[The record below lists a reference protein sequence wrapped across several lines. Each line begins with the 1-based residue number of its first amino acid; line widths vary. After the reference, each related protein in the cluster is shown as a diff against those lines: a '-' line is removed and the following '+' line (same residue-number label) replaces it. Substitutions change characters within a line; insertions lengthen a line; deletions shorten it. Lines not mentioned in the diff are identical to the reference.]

1 MAFTNYQGKFKKDL
15 QELFRGYKNVTPKM
29 ETKLND
35 MGFNFVR
42 SHHHYVLEYMLNDK
56 KFVFIMAKT
65 PSDGRSGLNLASK
78 ICQTLTQNS
87 F

>member
-1 MAFTNYQGKFKKDL
+1 MAFTNYQGKFKRDL

-29 ETKLND
+29 ETKFND

-42 SHHHYVLEYMLNDK
+42 SHHHYVFEYMLNDK

-78 ICQTLTQNS
+78 VCQTLTQNS